1 MEFRRMLYTYAEDKI
16 IDHKRRLREKKLDV
30 INYKLF
36 CDAKYRE
43 KNEFFEFQI
52 ESQMQ

>member
-52 ESQMQ
+52 ESQM